1 MVLNEDENLIA
12 VIASQNLNYPVQN
25 IDENNLSLEFINAN
39 KLSLILEEQGI
50 KIPIAEKERRKINI
64 LINELS
70 EIKCVF
76 DRYNVNFI
84 VIKSLGKLPKPLGD
98 VDVLTSDMRMAESA
112 LKQRG
117 YTQETE
123 EEPYKKL
130 YVRKVNDERVAIHL
144 HSEIAWREIK
154 YLEKDEIFEKSTRR
168 KTNAIYIP
176 ALFKELYDE
185 EITPLLNLECTK
197 LKYLHHLVQ
206 IRSVISL
213 RSQKIFSIL
222 MYFRIRKDLSEL
234 HAYSLDTLDI
244 FKERYGITSLK
255 RRFGS

>member
-1 MVLNEDENLIA
+1 M
-12 VIASQNLNYPVQN
+12 S
-25 IDENNLSLEFINAN
+25 
-39 KLSLILEEQGI
+39 K
-50 KIPIAEKERRKINI
+50 RR
-64 LINELS
+64 
-70 EIKCVF
+70 
-76 DRYNVNFI
+76 
-84 VIKSLGKLPKPLGD
+84 
-98 VDVLTSDMRMAESA
+98 
-112 LKQRG
+112 

-130 YVRKVNDERVAIHL
+130 YVRKVNDERVAIHF

-154 YLEKDEIFEKSTRR
+154 YLEKDEIFEKNIIR

-185 EITPLLNLECTK
+185 EITPSLNLEYTK
-197 LKYLHHLVQ
+197 IKNLHHLFQ
-206 IRSVISL
+206 IHSVISL
-213 RSQKIFSIL
+213 RTQKIFSIL
-222 MYFRIRKDLSEL
+222 MYFRIIKDLSEL

>member
-1 MVLNEDENLIA
+1 MELNEDEKLIA

-25 IDENNLSLEFINAN
+25 IDANNLPLEFINAN

-84 VIKSLGKLPKPLGD
+84 VIKSLEKLPKPLGD

-154 YLEKDEIFEKSTRR
+154 YLEKDEIFEKSTKR
-168 KTNAIYIP
+168 KTNAIYP
-176 ALFKELYDE
+176 APCKELYDE
-185 EITPLLNLECTK
+185 EITPSLNLEYAK
-197 LKYLHHLVQ
+197 IKNLHHLFQ

-213 RSQKIFSIL
+213 RTQKIFSIL

-234 HAYSLDTLDI
+234 HAYALDTLDI